1 MSMFTQRRESPDR
14 VLARMIASD
23 LGDVVGGL
31 PGDSNGTAILTA
43 WPEDGVDISTGDGDS
58 D

>member
-1 MSMFTQRRESPDR
+1 MFTQRRESSDR

>member
-1 MSMFTQRRESPDR
+1 MIVKRRESPDR
-14 VLARMIASD
+14 VLARLIASD

-31 PGDSNGTAILTA
+31 PGDQNGTAILTA
-43 WPEDGVDISTGDGDS
+43 WPDDGADISTGDGDS